1 MQLPRRGFLKSGA
14 LTAVT
19 AGLAISGA
27 QFTFAQGPGRPR
39 GFAIPRQAEESPLFS
54 FTQETFE
61 SYLNSIFQAPNA
73 RGEMVSLTLVEV
85 RGYKAKR
92 NTRIS
97 TRFSQELRSFSL
109 SFTAQERLPQFTSIH
124 RVSHPALGEFDLFL
138 TPHELENGTF
148 TYEAVFSQI

>member
-19 AGLAISGA
+19 AGLAIGGA
-27 QFTFAQGPGRPR
+27 RLAFAQRPGGSRS
-39 GFAIPRQAEESPLFS
+39 FAIPRQAEENPLFS
-54 FTQETFE
+54 FSRETFE
-61 SYLNSIFQAPNA
+61 PYVDSIFQAPNA
-73 RGEMVSLTLVEV
+73 RGQMVSLTLVAV

-97 TRFSQELRSFSL
+97 TRLPQELRSFSL
-109 SFTAQERLPQFTSIH
+109 TFTSEERLPQRTSIH
-124 RVSHPALGEFDLFL
+124 KMSHPALGEFDLFL
-138 TPHELENGTF
+138 TSHELENGTL

>member
-27 QFTFAQGPGRPR
+27 QFAFGQGPSRSR
-39 GFAIPRQAEESPLFS
+39 SFAIPRQAEETTLFS

-61 SYLNSIFQAPNA
+61 AYVNSIFQAPNA
-73 RGEMVSLTLVEV
+73 RGEMVSLTLVDV
-85 RGYKAKR
+85 RGYKAKH

-97 TRFSQELRSFSL
+97 TKQPQELRSFSL
-109 SFTAQERLPQFTSIH
+109 SFSAQERLPQFTSIH
-124 RVSHPALGEFDLFL
+124 RMSHPALGEFDLFL
-138 TPHELENGTF
+138 TPHKSKNGTF
-148 TYEAVFSQI
+148 TYEAAFSRF